1 MRRTRKGAKKPKDSN
16 VAIGVA
22 WYRREQWPRLLEIS
36 ADRDKLEDSYD
47 EWLAHAS
54 KALGMLKSKGLDP
67 VKVDIDT
74 EELLAWCRS
83 RNLPVSGEARAEYT
97 TEKVKEIHQPPPLC

>member
-1 MRRTRKGAKKPKDSN
+1 MASPKGSN

-22 WYRREQWPRLLEIS
+22 WYRQEQWPRLLEIS
-36 ADRDKLEDSYD
+36 ADRDKLEGSYD
-47 EWLAHAS
+47 EWLANVS
-54 KALGMLKSKGLDP
+54 KTMELLRLKGVNP

-83 RNLPVSGEARAEYT
+83 RNLPVDAKARTQYTVERVQKIHEA
-97 TEKVKEIHQPPPLC
+97 PPPD